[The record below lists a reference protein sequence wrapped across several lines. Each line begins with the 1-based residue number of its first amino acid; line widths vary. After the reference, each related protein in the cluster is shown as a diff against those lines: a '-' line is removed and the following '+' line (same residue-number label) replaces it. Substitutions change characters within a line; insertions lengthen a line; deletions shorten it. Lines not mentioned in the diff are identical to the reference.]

1 MSIQSKPTVYIDLLG
16 TLVHWADQEIEPI
29 KATEIPNSTSFKK
42 LAYTKSVLISQ
53 IYQES
58 RPQYSDRDKNPNQSQ
73 KDKRLL
79 VLPQYKEILQEL
91 RQTCQLRLLS
101 WAPKPITLKLNEVLD
116 LGFERRE
123 ILSKDDMPNWDIDI
137 PYSIP
142 KNIAECPDAI
152 LISNHSPNSKASI
165 QQRITL
171 GIEKEQ
177 QVHLQSLAV
186 KCLDLEEPTKFETTK
201 VDLVNLS
208 DIKQKH
214 QNPSLEYF

>member
-16 TLVHWADQEIEPI
+16 TLVRWADQELDPI
-29 KATEIPNSTSFKK
+29 NPTEASNSTSFGQ

-53 IYQES
+53 MHQEYV
-58 RPQYSDRDKNPNQSQ
+58 PQYSDRDKDPNQTQ
-73 KDKRLL
+73 RHRELL

-101 WAPKPITLKLNEVLD
+101 WATKALTLKLNEVLE
-116 LGFERRE
+116 LGFEKRE
-123 ILSKDDMPNWDIDI
+123 ILSKDDMPDWGTET

-152 LISNHSPNSKASI
+152 LISNHSSNSKTSVG
-165 QQRITL
+165 QRITL

-177 QVHLQSLAV
+177 QVRLQSLAI
-186 KCLDLEEPTKFETTK
+186 KCLDPEKPTKLEISK
-201 VDLVNLS
+201 VNLGNLS
-208 DIKQKH
+208 DIKQKS
-214 QNPSLEYF
+214 QSPSLEYF